1 MNDKH
6 AHLFSSTSEAGDSV
20 SMVGLCRLILLVLL
34 VAIIW
39 TGVSIAKQTQ
49 DYLTAYRQLKSL
61 QKEHTEMHIEEQRLL
76 IEQQTFSATPQ
87 VARRAVS
94 ELGMFF
100 PVGDHRRIIAPADPD
115 NMNKQTQPKEVT
127 KVATP

>member
-6 AHLFSSTSEAGDSV
+6 AHLIPTKTQSDSSFG
-20 SMVGLCRLILLVLL
+20 MIRLCRLVLGLLV

-39 TGVSIAKQTQ
+39 TGVSISVQTQ
-49 DYLTAYRQLKSL
+49 AHHESYRNLQRLKKELTSMQV
-61 QKEHTEMHIEEQRLL
+61 EEQRLL

-100 PVGDHRRIIAPADPD
+100 PAGDSRRVIAPTANDTQS
-115 NMNKQTQPKEVT
+115 NKGVQ
-127 KVATP
+127 

>member
-6 AHLFSSTSEAGDSV
+6 AHLIPQKTQSNSSVG
-20 SMVGLCRLILLVLL
+20 MIGLCRLILGLL
-34 VAIIW
+34 VAAIIW
-39 TGVSIAKQTQ
+39 TGVSISVQTQ
-49 DYLTAYRQLKSL
+49 AHHEAYRNLQKLKKELTAMQV
-61 QKEHTEMHIEEQRLL
+61 EEQRLL

-100 PVGDHRRIIAPADPD
+100 PAGDSRRVIAPTTAATQS
-115 NMNKQTQPKEVT
+115 NK
-127 KVATP
+127 AAR

>member
-6 AHLFSSTSEAGDSV
+6 AHLFSSKPQSNSMAGKIGV
-20 SMVGLCRLILLVLL
+20 CRLILVVLII
-34 VAIIW
+34 AIIW
-39 TGVSIAKQTQ
+39 TGVSISVQTQ
-49 DYLTAYRQLKSL
+49 ARHEAYRNLQTLK
-61 QKEHTEMHIEEQRLL
+61 KELTQMQVEEQRLL

-100 PVGDHRRIIAPADPD
+100 PTGDNRRVITPTTD
-115 NMNKQTQPKEVT
+115 TQPN
-127 KVATP
+127 KVIQ

>member
-6 AHLFSSTSEAGDSV
+6 AHLISPKTDTDQPI
-20 SMVGLCRLILLVLL
+20 SMVGLYRVILAVLF
-34 VAIIW
+34 VAIMW
-39 TGVSIAKQTQ
+39 TGVGIAKQTQ
-49 DYLTAYRQLKSL
+49 THHEAYRQLQQLKNEL
-61 QKEHTEMHIEEQRLL
+61 TAMQVEEQRLL

-100 PVGDHRRIIAPADPD
+100 PAGDNRRIIAPSA
-115 NMNKQTQPKEVT
+115 NTNSSQSQQAGE
-127 KVATP
+127 